1 MEIENLLD
9 ILRYRARTT
18 PATVALRS
26 KDGVV
31 SYEDL
36 DRASNQ
42 MARAIAAQRA
52 KPGARLAI
60 LAKNTAAQ
68 MDIWW
73 GALKSRT
80 TLVPV
85 NYRLVARELA
95 FILNDSG
102 AEILFVGRDFYAV
115 AQAMLPDLR
124 SVRKVVA
131 IDGGHAEWGALRDW
145 KDRHDADA
153 VEALVG
159 ISDVALQIYTSGT
172 TGRPKGVQITHANL
186 IADQLRSEG
195 TGLWSDK
202 DVALLCMPLC
212 HLGGCGVS
220 LRSVYFGMEIV
231 LMNGFEAVEVMHQ
244 IAKYRV
250 TKAFFVPSML
260 HIMLNTPGCREAD
273 FSSLDLVFY
282 GAGAM
287 PFELLTEAMK
297 VFPCRFATGY
307 GMTETSGAVTYLA
320 PEDHLGVHARERMKS
335 CGRPNGARIRI
346 LGKKGDEVATGEV
359 GEIVCSSPQV
369 MIGYFGQPQ
378 ETAEAIRDGWLHT
391 GDAGFFD
398 ADGYLHISDRIKDM
412 IVSGGLNIYP
422 REIEEVLM
430 EHPAIAEVAV
440 IGVPDDRW
448 REAVKAIVVTKAGNQ
463 ISVDELIA
471 FARERM
477 AKYKVPQSVDFSEAL
492 PRNTSGKVLKRE
504 LRLPFWTGRERLV

>member
-9 ILRYRARTT
+9 IPRYRARTT

-159 ISDVALQIYTSGT
+159 TSDVALQIYTSGT

-195 TGLWSDK
+195 TGLWSD
-202 DVALLCMPLC
+202 
-212 HLGGCGVS
+212 
-220 LRSVYFGMEIV
+220 
-231 LMNGFEAVEVMHQ
+231 
-244 IAKYRV
+244 
-250 TKAFFVPSML
+250 
-260 HIMLNTPGCREAD
+260 
-273 FSSLDLVFY
+273 
-282 GAGAM
+282 
-287 PFELLTEAMK
+287 
-297 VFPCRFATGY
+297 
-307 GMTETSGAVTYLA
+307 
-320 PEDHLGVHARERMKS
+320 
-335 CGRPNGARIRI
+335 
-346 LGKKGDEVATGEV
+346 
-359 GEIVCSSPQV
+359 
-369 MIGYFGQPQ
+369 
-378 ETAEAIRDGWLHT
+378 
-391 GDAGFFD
+391 
-398 ADGYLHISDRIKDM
+398 
-412 IVSGGLNIYP
+412 
-422 REIEEVLM
+422 
-430 EHPAIAEVAV
+430 
-440 IGVPDDRW
+440 
-448 REAVKAIVVTKAGNQ
+448 
-463 ISVDELIA
+463 
-471 FARERM
+471 
-477 AKYKVPQSVDFSEAL
+477 
-492 PRNTSGKVLKRE
+492 
-504 LRLPFWTGRERLV
+504 